1 MIAVNTTLRE
11 ARTEAGLSQDE
22 LARRAGVSRQAYG
35 AVESGRAVPS
45 TEVALRLAK
54 ALRTT
59 VEALFSLA
67 DAPARM
73 VEAELVGDGGVATGP
88 ARVQLVR
95 VGERLLARPL
105 VGASWALHA
114 MTPAEGV
121 MGRRRT
127 GGRAQVRVLD
137 EEALETPTLVMA
149 GCDPA
154 VALLAPALRERGVRL
169 VWTEEASRDALGAL
183 ARGEAHVAGCHL
195 LDEESGRYNAPWVGR
210 LVPMPCTVVRY
221 AAWRQGLI
229 VAAGNPKGIRGV
241 RDLARQDV
249 RTINRQEGSGGRLL
263 LDRLLR
269 RYRVASR
276 SVAGY
281 EHAVHGH
288 VALAEVVAAGMA
300 DAGVGVE
307 AAARAFGLDFL
318 PLTEERYDLVAPER
332 FAREPAVR
340 ALMEVLSRAEV
351 RGQVEAL
358 GGYDTT
364 GMGQPAS
371 A

>member
-1 MIAVNTTLRE
+1 MTAVNTTLRE
-11 ARTEAGLSQDE
+11 ARAGAGLSQDE

-45 TEVALRLAK
+45 TEVALRLAR

-67 DAPARM
+67 EAPTRT
-73 VEAELVGDGGVATGP
+73 VEAQLVGDGRVTTGP

-105 VGASWALHA
+105 VGAASVLHA
-114 MTPAEGV
+114 ITPAEGV
-121 MGRRRT
+121 TERGRT
-127 GGRAQVRVLD
+127 GGRIQVRVLD
-137 EEALETPTLVMA
+137 EEALETPTLVMS

-169 VWTEEASRDALGAL
+169 VWSEEASRDALGSL

-195 LDEESGRYNAPWVGR
+195 LDEDSGRYNEPWVGR

-221 AAWRQGLI
+221 AVWRQGLI
-229 VAAGNPKGIRGV
+229 VAAGNPRGIRGV
-241 RDLARQDV
+241 RDLARRDV
-249 RTINRQEGSGGRLL
+249 RTVNRQEGSGSRLL

-269 RYRVASR
+269 GNRIAPR
-276 SVAGY
+276 SVTGY
-281 EHAVHGH
+281 EHIVHGH
-288 VALAEVVAAGMA
+288 VALAEVVAAGLA

-307 AAARAFGLDFL
+307 AAARALGLDFL

-332 FAREPAVR
+332 FAREPAMR
-340 ALMEVLSRAEV
+340 ALREVLGRVEV
-351 RGQVEAL
+351 RRQVEAL
-358 GGYDTT
+358 GGYDATA
-364 GMGQPAS
+364 MGQPAHS
-371 A
+371 